1 MYATTHSVITVL
13 DLQTMRVLQR
23 MENPRH
29 YGPITSLCLDRKKAW
44 IVVGTSTGVLTLWD
58 KRFGML
64 IRSWHAGVASDGMS
78 TRIHQCVVHPT
89 KGRGKWIVVSL
100 EASRK
105 TADRSF
111 THLIEVWDI
120 ENATLVETFA
130 TRTGS
135 ITDAIPEP
143 KALVGPDAQTA
154 PAAAIAALVRSR
166 QNNGD
171 FDDLAR
177 QSRRDEAPRPPA
189 PDVRALLVGS
199 DFGGY
204 SNVPRSDFGEVDTSA
219 VSRHAT
225 GRGFMITG
233 SEDQKLRL
241 WDLVKFDRTTV
252 LSGLEAEQEKPAY
265 TCVVKL
271 YHPLTILI
279 YSLQNG
285 YDQWQCYY
293 VRGNMAA
300 YASRHI
306 RESPAPAHFA
316 DHP

>member
-1 MYATTHSVITVL
+1 MLIIDTSSNLMYATTHSVITVL

-64 IRSWHAGVASDGMS
+64 IRSWHAGVASGGMS

-105 TADRSF
+105 TTDRSF

-143 KALVGPDAQTA
+143 KALVGPDAQTT

-204 SNVPRSDFGEVDTSA
+204 SNVPRSDFGDVDPSA

-241 WDLVKFDRTTV
+241 WDLAKFDRTAL

-265 TCVVKL
+265 TYVVKL
-271 YHPLTILI
+271 CHPVTILI
-279 YSLQNG
+279 YFL
-285 YDQWQCYY
+285 
-293 VRGNMAA
+293 
-300 YASRHI
+300 
-306 RESPAPAHFA
+306 
-316 DHP
+316 